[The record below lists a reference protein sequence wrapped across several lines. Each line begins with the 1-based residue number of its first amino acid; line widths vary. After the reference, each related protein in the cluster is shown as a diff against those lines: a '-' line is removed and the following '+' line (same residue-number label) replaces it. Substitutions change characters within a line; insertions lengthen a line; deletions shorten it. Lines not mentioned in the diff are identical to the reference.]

1 MQIFCF
7 MLKKH
12 LSLIIFFSSI
22 SIHINA
28 QELDYFDYEREILWG
43 INKNTNGGLIGG
55 GVLKFSNKIAEKL
68 YSTIGV
74 ELVNVKH
81 SKENKYSSALG
92 YGRTFI
98 WAKQNYFFSFRG
110 QYGREMIL
118 FSKKDQQGIQ
128 VNAQVAIGPS
138 IGMQIPYYIKYNR
151 NSRME
156 IEPFDPDIHNFNNV
170 IGVASFTEGFK
181 EMKIRPGINF
191 KTAINFEFGSKKS
204 STAIEVG
211 FLAEAF
217 TKKIIIMPTAE
228 NKSIFTSAFITL
240 FYGRKY

>member
-1 MQIFCF
+1 
-7 MLKKH
+7 
-12 LSLIIFFSSI
+12 
-22 SIHINA
+22 
-28 QELDYFDYEREILWG
+28 
-43 INKNTNGGLIGG
+43 
-55 GVLKFSNKIAEKL
+55 
-68 YSTIGV
+68 
-74 ELVNVKH
+74 
-81 SKENKYSSALG
+81 
-92 YGRTFI
+92 
-98 WAKQNYFFSFRG
+98 
-110 QYGREMIL
+110 MIL

-181 EMKIRPGINF
+181 EMKIRPGVNF